1 MPEISKFFGW
11 CMLIWATLSNVGG
24 SVAMKYFHQTRS
36 DVATTQMSL
45 MNPDLKYIGVALIC
59 YISSFVSYFIVLKVI
74 PISIAYPI
82 ITGLTIL
89 MVLGVA
95 NSLLGE
101 QLSISMAVG
110 AAFIVVG
117 IFLIGGKFN

>member
-1 MPEISKFFGW
+1 
-11 CMLIWATLSNVGG
+11 
-24 SVAMKYFHQTRS
+24 MKYFHQTRS